1 LFVSHPVGCLIS
13 GIMQD
18 KFGKKRCMI
27 IANIPSILGWVILY
41 FANSSVLLCASTL
54 LMGFSTG
61 FGAGSTSS
69 YVGEISEPRLRGSL
83 GSLGS
88 TAMRIG
94 TLLMYILGLFF
105 DWRTLALYSTFCPT
119 MCICFVL
126 FVRNFKILCIINIIM
141 IFVGF
146 VNTYCT
152 TSNMSFYVFFLFFL

>member
-1 LFVSHPVGCLIS
+1 LFIIHPVGCLLS
-13 GIMQD
+13 GILQD

-27 IANIPSILGWVILY
+27 LANVPSIIGWVLLY
-41 FANSSVLLCASTL
+41 SAHSSVLLYASTL

-105 DWRTLALYSTFCPT
+105 DWRTVALFSTFCPII
-119 MCICFVL
+119 CICFII
-126 FVRNFKILCIINIIM
+126 FVRNSAILYIIINRDI
-141 IFVGF
+141 
-146 VNTYCT
+146 C
-152 TSNMSFYVFFLFFL
+152 